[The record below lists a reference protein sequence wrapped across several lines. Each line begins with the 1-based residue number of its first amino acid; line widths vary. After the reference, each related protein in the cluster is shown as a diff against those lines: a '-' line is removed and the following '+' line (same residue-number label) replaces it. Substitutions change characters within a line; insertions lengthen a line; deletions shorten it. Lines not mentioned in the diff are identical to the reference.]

1 MTFFRRPEDVL
12 KTSVSTGVNSLYLII
27 GKMSGC
33 FEEINES
40 KCSTL
45 IHTNKSKEIMEAC
58 EELWSKIRDL
68 YRSISKNSG
77 DYDE

>member
-1 MTFFRRPEDVL
+1 
-12 KTSVSTGVNSLYLII
+12 
-27 GKMSGC
+27 MSGC